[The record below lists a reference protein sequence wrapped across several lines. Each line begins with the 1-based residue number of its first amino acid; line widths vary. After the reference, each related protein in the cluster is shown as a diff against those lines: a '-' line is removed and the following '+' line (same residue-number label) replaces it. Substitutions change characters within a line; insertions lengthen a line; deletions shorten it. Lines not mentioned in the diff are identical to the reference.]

1 MAAQGLRQVS
11 RTYLYRFFDA
21 NDQLLYVGISKTVL
35 ARMAQHFAT
44 KDWIPNDGYIKWT
57 THPTRLAAQEAE
69 RKAITNE
76 KPKWNVAFNDEQT
89 DVYHQERKLVFANQ
103 VIPAWI
109 LES

>member
-1 MAAQGLRQVS
+1 MS

-44 KDWIPNDGYIKWT
+44 KDWIPNDGCIKWT
-57 THPTRLAAQEAE
+57 TYPTRLAAQEAE

-76 KPKWNVAFNDEQT
+76 KPKWNIAFNDEQAE
-89 DVYHQERKLVFANQ
+89 VYHQERESVFANQ